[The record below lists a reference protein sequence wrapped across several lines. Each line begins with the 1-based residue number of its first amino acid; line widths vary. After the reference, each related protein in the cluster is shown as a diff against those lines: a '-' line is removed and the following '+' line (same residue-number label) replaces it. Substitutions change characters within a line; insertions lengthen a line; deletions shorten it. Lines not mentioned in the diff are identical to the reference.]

1 MGYFL
6 YLLPRRALS
15 RLMGCLLH
23 LRLPG
28 TLRRLSIQV
37 FARLYKINLAESEL
51 PISEYQS
58 IGDFFVRKLKPGAR
72 PLGTSEIVHPAD
84 SKLTQS
90 GNLKDGLL
98 IQAKGLYFRIH
109 DFLGLTKESC
119 QRFLNGEFATYYL
132 CPTDYHRVHSPLAG
146 KIKKARVIPGDLWP
160 VNDWSTRSI
169 PGLFSI
175 NERIVIEIETPKGPA
190 AVVLVGATNVGQMT
204 LTFWPEIRT
213 NQTSMKIIEKDFD
226 LVVQK
231 GDELGMFH
239 MGSTVVVVY
248 SQSLIPH
255 DWNKRPLG
263 KFVNVS
269 ASFFESRTL

>member
-1 MGYFL
+1 MGW
-6 YLLPRRALS
+6 
-15 RLMGCLLH
+15 LLH

-28 TLRRLSIQV
+28 KLGPWSVQV
-37 FARLYKINLAESEL
+37 FASLYKINLAESEL
-51 PISEYQS
+51 PISEYPS
-58 IGDFFVRKLKPGAR
+58 IGDFFVRKLKPGVR
-72 PLGTSEIVHPAD
+72 PLGTSELVHPAD

-90 GNLKDGLL
+90 ATLTDGLL

-109 DFLGLTKESC
+109 EFLGLDKDSC
-119 QRFLNGEFATYYL
+119 QKYINGEFATYYL
-132 CPTDYHRVHSPLAG
+132 CPTDYHRVHSPLSG

-160 VNDWSTRSI
+160 VNDWSTKSI
-169 PGLFSI
+169 PGLFSV

-213 NQTSMKIIEKDFD
+213 NQTSMKVVEKDFD
-226 LVVQK
+226 LVIQK

-248 SQSLIPH
+248 APSLIPH

-263 KFVNVS
+263 KFVNVL
-269 ASFFESRTL
+269 ASFFESRSI